1 MSDSEIVA
9 LFCNKDENAVR
20 AAEREYGRYLTTIAE
35 HILGDPEDARE
46 AVNDTY
52 LAAWRSVPEVKPE
65 RLSLFLAR
73 LVRSISID
81 KVRKRS
87 SLKRKTSEYT
97 VCLSEIEETLPG
109 GVDPQEVVEYKLLT
123 ESIQA
128 FLNTLSVTNR
138 DLFISRY
145 FFFET
150 LKDAAS
156 CLEMTEDQ
164 AKNRLFQIRRKLKAY
179 LEKEGYQL

>member
-9 LFCNKDENAVR
+9 LFCDQNEDAVR
-20 AAEREYGRYLTTIAE
+20 AAEKEYGRYLTAIAE
-35 HILGDPEDARE
+35 RILTDAEDARE

-52 LAAWRSVPEVKPE
+52 LAAWHSVPEIKPE
-65 RLSLFLAR
+65 KLSLFLAR
-73 LVRSISID
+73 LVRRISID

-97 VCLSEIEETLPG
+97 ICLSEIEETLPG
-109 GVDPQEVVEYKLLT
+109 GTRPEEVVEFKLLT

-128 FLNTLSVTNR
+128 FLNTLSVKNR

-145 FFFET
+145 YFFET
-150 LKDAAS
+150 LKEAAS
-156 CLEMTEDQ
+156 ALHMTEAQ

-179 LEKEGYQL
+179 LEKEGYYL

>member
-9 LFCNKDENAVR
+9 LFCDKNEDAVH
-20 AAEREYGRYLTTIAE
+20 AAEEAYGRYLTAIAE

-52 LAAWRSVPEVKPE
+52 LAAWRSVPEIKPE
-65 RLSLFLAR
+65 KLSLYLAR
-73 LVRSISID
+73 LVRRISID

-109 GVDPQEVVEYKLLT
+109 GTDPEEMVEFKLLT

-128 FLNTLSVTNR
+128 FLKTLSEVNR

-145 FFFET
+145 YFFET

-156 CLEMTEDQ
+156 CLHMTEEQ

-179 LEKEGYQL
+179 LEKEGWQP